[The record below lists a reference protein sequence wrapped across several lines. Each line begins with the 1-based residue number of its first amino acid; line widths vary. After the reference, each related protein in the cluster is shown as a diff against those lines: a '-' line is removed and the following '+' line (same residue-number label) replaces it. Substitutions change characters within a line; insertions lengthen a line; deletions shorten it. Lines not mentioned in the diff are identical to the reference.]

1 MINLHERLSE
11 FSYGYGVTRE
21 VEKLLAPTGLHATP
35 FFPSLR
41 QEGELGFDV
50 GFETCG
56 CVVLFQFKLGQELQ
70 RFRRQEP
77 QQLAPSLEPPFWRLS
92 IKKPVNQFKHLLNFE
107 KQGANVVYVAPRFSC
122 WTDYKSVFR
131 GNQVLDKSILLI
143 PSEIERGRLAQGEKV
158 SDRVVYDRTRSYICS
173 EPIELHEET
182 RGGLK
187 RKIEECVRT
196 HDSSLKSN
204 IEHLFEYV
212 LTEYEIIEE
221 GDSRV
226 STSQLLDFIGSVAPP
241 SVYDMARIIGFVALN
256 LGAQL
261 VFVTEAVT

>member
-21 VEKLLAPTGLHATP
+21 FENLLAPIGLHATP
-35 FFPSLR
+35 YFPNLR
-41 QEGELGFDV
+41 QESKLGFDV
-50 GFETCG
+50 GFKTCG

-70 RFRRQEP
+70 RFYRQDP
-77 QQLAPSLEPPFWRLS
+77 KQLAPPLEPPFWRFS
-92 IKKPVNQFKHLLNFE
+92 IKPPTNQFEHLLHFE
-107 KQGANVVYVAPRFSC
+107 KKGANVFYVAPRFSC
-122 WTDYKSVFR
+122 WTDYKSIFR
-131 GNQVLDKSILLI
+131 VNEVLDASILLI
-143 PSEIERGRLAQGEKV
+143 PSEIQRGLLEQRGKG
-158 SDRVVYDRTRSYICS
+158 SKRVVYDRTRSYICS
-173 EPIELHEET
+173 EPKELHEVT
-182 RGGLK
+182 SDGLK

-196 HDSSLKSN
+196 RDSSLKSN

-226 STSQLLDFIGSVAPP
+226 HTTQLLDIIHSEIPP
-241 SVYDMARIIGFVALN
+241 SVYDMAKIIGLVALN
-256 LGAQL
+256 LGAQV